1 MAETATLKVGDE
13 APDFELPMSPTGEKF
28 KLSDYRGKNAV
39 IINFVPAA
47 FSPVCSNQL
56 PLIEQKGRS
65 SKRRA
70 PSRSSFRRDGP
81 WALKAWKEAA
91 GGGLPVLSD
100 FNPLGETARK
110 YGVLI
115 EGAVDRQPRRDRGRT
130 RTARWRGSS
139 RARRSRSIP
148 DYDPVLACAKG

>member
-1 MAETATLKVGDE
+1 MSETATLKVGDE
-13 APDFELPMSPTGEKF
+13 APDFELPADPTGTKF

-56 PLIEQKGRS
+56 PLVEQKAKEFEAQGAIPVAIS
-65 SKRRA
+65 S
-70 PSRSSFRRDGP
+70 DGP
-81 WALKAWKEAA
+81 WALKAWKEQL
-91 GGGLPVLSD
+91 GVSFPVLSD
-100 FNPLGETARK
+100 FNPLGETAKK

-115 EGAVDRQPRRDRGRT
+115 EGRGIANRVVIVVGKDGKVAWIQPSEKIT
-130 RTARWRGSS
+130 E
-139 RARRSRSIP
+139 IP